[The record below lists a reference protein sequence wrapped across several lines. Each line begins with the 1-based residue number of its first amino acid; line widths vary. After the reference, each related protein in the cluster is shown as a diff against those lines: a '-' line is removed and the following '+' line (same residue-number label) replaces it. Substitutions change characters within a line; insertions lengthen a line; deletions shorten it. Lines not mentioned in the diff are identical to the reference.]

1 MHHLFMP
8 SLLQCAIL
16 NWPARHVLEKE
27 TDNINADMSTMKPRL
42 SVKDKDLE
50 TNIIVQ
56 SIKMFNIG
64 IYLTSQTKTLTQQ
77 N

>member
-1 MHHLFMP
+1 M
-8 SLLQCAIL
+8 
-16 NWPARHVLEKE
+16 LEKE

-56 SIKMFNIG
+56 SIKMFNIS
-64 IYLTSQTKTLTQQ
+64 IY
-77 N
+77 